1 MRGYHMHTI
10 ATAKNACSLMSNVM
24 EVLAAWYPDGDF
36 NEEDLWDAIA
46 EANGVDVNEISDR
59 DLTEFI

>member
-1 MRGYHMHTI
+1 MKTM
-10 ATAKNACSLMSNVM
+10 NNLM

-36 NEEDLWDAIA
+36 TEEDLWEAIA
-46 EANGVDVNEISDR
+46 ESEGVDVNEISDR

>member
-1 MRGYHMHTI
+1 MHGALKARKTMNNLY
-10 ATAKNACSLMSNVM
+10 A
-24 EVLAAWYPDGDF
+24 VLAESHPDGNF

-46 EANGVDVNEISDR
+46 EDLGVDVNEISDR